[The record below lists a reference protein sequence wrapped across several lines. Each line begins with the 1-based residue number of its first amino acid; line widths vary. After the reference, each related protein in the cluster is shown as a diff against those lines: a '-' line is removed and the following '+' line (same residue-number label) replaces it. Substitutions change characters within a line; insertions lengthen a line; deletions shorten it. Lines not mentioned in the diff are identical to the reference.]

1 MNWQHFQAF
10 VWLRWRMMVN
20 QWRRAGAFNAVL
32 MMVFAGGAVVVA
44 APLLIGSFALGVYAI
59 PMGTPMHLLYVW
71 DGLIVAF
78 LVFWMTGLSM
88 ELQRT
93 EPLSLSKFLHLP
105 VSVKNAFLI
114 NYFSSLLRLSLI
126 ISVPI
131 MLGYSLALVFVK
143 GAMLLPVLPAL
154 AAFLLMVTALT
165 YQFQGWLSSLMNNP
179 RRRRLVVVATTVIL
193 ILAAQLPYLL
203 SSNFASFLTSPA
215 DQLRQLAKEKE
226 MAELDR
232 AFQADEFDANEFTRR
247 QKELVDHDELATK
260 QADSEHTE
268 KVEGPALLANLVLPI
283 GWLPLGVKG
292 AAEGRLIPAL
302 LGILGMTLIGSA
314 SLWRAY
320 RTTVGIYQG
329 QASARGSQPSS
340 RVASTS
346 AGLGKKRTLLLERR
360 IPGLS
365 EPVAAIALGGL
376 RSLLRSPEAKMMLL
390 TPLIMAVIFGTMLSR
405 GIGLQNIS
413 DWIRPLFGIGAM
425 FVVLFGVLQ
434 LMANQ
439 FGFDRGGF
447 RIFVLSAASRRD
459 ILLGK
464 NLAFAPF
471 VAGMALVLLVAVQV
485 FVPMRV
491 DHFLAMFPQFVTM
504 FLLFCLLTNL
514 LSIYAPIYIAA
525 GSLKHSKPK
534 MSAVLLQMLM
544 IMILFPL
551 TQVPTLLPLGIEAL
565 IKSQGWIAQVPVYLI
580 LSLLQCA
587 VVVLIYQLL
596 LTWQGGL
603 FQSREQQIVE
613 IVTNRGP

>member
-32 MMVFAGGAVVVA
+32 MMVIAVGAVVVA
-44 APLLIGSFALGVYAI
+44 VPLLIGSFAMGVNAI
-59 PMGTPMHLLYVW
+59 PKGTPMHLLYVW

-78 LVFWMTGLSM
+78 LFTWMIGLIT
-88 ELQRT
+88 ELQRS

-105 VSVKNAFLI
+105 VSVKSAFLI

-126 ISVPI
+126 FFVPM

-143 GAMLLPVLPAL
+143 GAMLLTVLPAL

-165 YQFQGWLSSLMNNP
+165 YQFQGWLSSLMSNP
-179 RRRRLVVVATTVIL
+179 RRRRLVVVAVTVIFVL
-193 ILAAQLPYLL
+193 GAQLPSLL
-203 SSNFASFLTSPA
+203 SSNVAPFLTSQA
-215 DQLRQLAKEKE
+215 EQLRQLTKE
-226 MAELDR
+226 MDELNR
-232 AFQADEFDANEFTRR
+232 AFQANEVDGKEFTRR
-247 QKELVDHDELATK
+247 LEELVDDVELATK
-260 QADSEHTE
+260 QADSELPE
-268 KVEGPALLANLVLPI
+268 QVEGSALLANLVLPI

-320 RTTVGIYQG
+320 RTTVGVYQG
-329 QASARGSQPSS
+329 QATVRGSQPSS
-340 RVASTS
+340 RVASTP
-346 AGLGKKRTLLLERR
+346 AGLGKTRTLLLERR

-365 EPVAAIALGGL
+365 EPVTAIALGGL
-376 RSLLRSPEAKMMLL
+376 RSLLCSPEAKMMLL
-390 TPLIMAVIFGTMLSR
+390 SPLIMAVIFGTMLLRRS
-405 GIGLQNIS
+405 GLQNVS
-413 DWIRPLFGIGAM
+413 DWIRPLFGVGAM

-434 LMANQ
+434 LMSNQ

-491 DHFLAMFPQFVTM
+491 DHFLAMFPQFVSM

-514 LSIYAPIYIAA
+514 LSIYAPIYITA
-525 GSLKHSKPK
+525 GALRHSKPK
-534 MSAVLLQMLM
+534 MSVVLSQLLTFV
-544 IMILFPL
+544 ILFPL
-551 TQVPTLLPLGIEAL
+551 TQVLTLLPLGIEVL
-565 IKSQGWIAQVPVYLI
+565 IKSQGWIPQVPVYLI

-587 VVVLIYQLL
+587 LVVLIYRLL
-596 LTWQGGL
+596 LSWQGGL

-613 IVTNRGP
+613 IVTNREP

>member
-32 MMVFAGGAVVVA
+32 MMVIAVGAVVVA
-44 APLLIGSFALGVYAI
+44 VPLLIGSFAMGVNAI
-59 PMGTPMHLLYVW
+59 PKGTPMHLLYVW

-78 LVFWMTGLSM
+78 LFTWMIGLIT
-88 ELQRT
+88 ELQRS

-105 VSVKNAFLI
+105 VSVKSAFLI

-126 ISVPI
+126 FFVPM

-143 GAMLLPVLPAL
+143 GAMLLTVLPAL

-179 RRRRLVVVATTVIL
+179 RRRRLVVVAVTVIFVL
-193 ILAAQLPYLL
+193 GSQLPSLL
-203 SSNFASFLTSPA
+203 SSNVAPFLTSQA
-215 DQLRQLAKEKE
+215 EQLRQLTKE
-226 MAELDR
+226 MDELNR
-232 AFQADEFDANEFTRR
+232 AFQANEVDGKEFTRR
-247 QKELVDHDELATK
+247 LKELVDHDELATK
-260 QADSEHTE
+260 QADSELPE
-268 KVEGPALLANLVLPI
+268 QVEGSALLANLVLPI

-320 RTTVGIYQG
+320 RTTVGMYQG
-329 QASARGSQPSS
+329 QATARGSQPSS
-340 RVASTS
+340 RVASTP
-346 AGLGKKRTLLLERR
+346 AGLGKTRTLLLERR

-365 EPVAAIALGGL
+365 EPVTAIALGGL
-376 RSLLRSPEAKMMLL
+376 RSLLCSPEAKMMLL
-390 TPLIMAVIFGTMLSR
+390 SPLIMAVIFGTMLLRRS
-405 GIGLQNIS
+405 GLQNVS
-413 DWIRPLFGIGAM
+413 DWIRPLFGVGAM

-434 LMANQ
+434 LMSNQ

-491 DHFLAMFPQFVTM
+491 DHFLAMFPQFVSM

-514 LSIYAPIYIAA
+514 LSIYAPIYITA
-525 GSLKHSKPK
+525 GALRHSKPK
-534 MSAVLLQMLM
+534 MSVVLSQLLTFV
-544 IMILFPL
+544 ILFPL
-551 TQVPTLLPLGIEAL
+551 TQVLTLLPLGIEVL
-565 IKSQGWIAQVPVYLI
+565 IKSQGWIPQVPVYLI

-587 VVVLIYQLL
+587 LVVLIYRLL
-596 LTWQGGL
+596 LSWQGGL

-613 IVTNRGP
+613 IVTNREP

>member
-1 MNWQHFQAF
+1 MNWQHLQAF

-20 QWRRAGAFNAVL
+20 QWRRAGAFSAVL
-32 MMVFAGGAVVVA
+32 MMVLAVGAVVAA
-44 APLLIGSFALGVYAI
+44 APLFIGSFALGVYAI
-59 PMGTPMHLLYVW
+59 PKGTPMHLLYVC

-78 LVFWMTGLSM
+78 LVFWIIGLVM

-126 ISVPI
+126 IFVPM

-143 GAMLLPVLPAL
+143 GAMLLTVLPAL

-165 YQFQGWLSSLMNNP
+165 YQFQGWLSSLMSNP
-179 RRRRLVVVATTVIL
+179 RRRRLVVVAVTVIFVL
-193 ILAAQLPYLL
+193 GAQLPSLL
-203 SSNFASFLTSPA
+203 SSNVAPFLTSQA
-215 DQLRQLAKEKE
+215 EQLRQLTKE
-226 MAELDR
+226 MDELNR
-232 AFQADEFDANEFTRR
+232 AFQANEVDGKEFTRR
-247 QKELVDHDELATK
+247 LKELVDHDELATK
-260 QADSEHTE
+260 QADSELPE
-268 KVEGPALLANLVLPI
+268 QVEGSALLANLVLPI

-320 RTTVGIYQG
+320 RTTVGVYQG
-329 QASARGSQPSS
+329 QATVRGSQPSS
-340 RVASTS
+340 RVASTP
-346 AGLGKKRTLLLERR
+346 AGLGKTRTLLLERR

-365 EPVAAIALGGL
+365 EPVTAIALGGL
-376 RSLLRSPEAKMMLL
+376 RSLLCSPEAKMMLL
-390 TPLIMAVIFGTMLSR
+390 SPLIMAVIFGTMLLRRS
-405 GIGLQNIS
+405 GLQNVS
-413 DWIRPLFGIGAM
+413 DWIRPLFGVGAM

-434 LMANQ
+434 LMSNQ

-485 FVPMRV
+485 LVPMRV
-491 DHFLAMFPQFVTM
+491 DHFLAMFPQFVSM

-525 GSLKHSKPK
+525 GALRHSKPK
-534 MSAVLLQMLM
+534 MSVVLSQLLTFV
-544 IMILFPL
+544 ILFPL
-551 TQVPTLLPLGIEAL
+551 TQVLTLLPLGIEVL
-565 IKSQGWIAQVPVYLI
+565 TKSQGWIAQVPVYLI

-596 LTWQGGL
+596 LSWQGGL

-613 IVTNRGP
+613 IVTNREP

>member
-32 MMVFAGGAVVVA
+32 MMVIAVGAVVVA
-44 APLLIGSFALGVYAI
+44 VPLLIGSFAMGVNAI
-59 PMGTPMHLLYVW
+59 PKGTPMHLLYVW

-78 LVFWMTGLSM
+78 LFTWMIGLIT
-88 ELQRT
+88 ELQRS

-105 VSVKNAFLI
+105 VSVKSAFLI

-126 ISVPI
+126 FFVPM

-143 GAMLLPVLPAL
+143 GAMLLTVLPAL

-165 YQFQGWLSSLMNNP
+165 YQFQGWLSSLMSNP
-179 RRRRLVVVATTVIL
+179 RRRRLVVVAVTVIFVL
-193 ILAAQLPYLL
+193 GAQLPSLL
-203 SSNFASFLTSPA
+203 SSNVAPFLTSQA
-215 DQLRQLAKEKE
+215 EQLRQLTKE
-226 MAELDR
+226 MDELTR
-232 AFQADEFDANEFTRR
+232 AFQANEVDGKEFTRR
-247 QKELVDHDELATK
+247 LKELVDHDELATK
-260 QADSEHTE
+260 QADSELPE
-268 KVEGPALLANLVLPI
+268 QVEGSALLANLVLPI

-320 RTTVGIYQG
+320 RTTVGVYQG
-329 QASARGSQPSS
+329 QATVRGSQPSS
-340 RVASTS
+340 RVASTP
-346 AGLGKKRTLLLERR
+346 AGLGKTRTLLLERR

-365 EPVAAIALGGL
+365 EPVTAIALGGL
-376 RSLLRSPEAKMMLL
+376 RSLLCSPEAKMILL
-390 TPLIMAVIFGTMLSR
+390 SPLIMAVIFGTMLLRRS
-405 GIGLQNIS
+405 GLQNVS
-413 DWIRPLFGIGAM
+413 DWIRPLFGVGAM

-434 LMANQ
+434 LMSNQ

-491 DHFLAMFPQFVTM
+491 DHFLAMFPQFVSM

-514 LSIYAPIYIAA
+514 LSIYAPIYITA
-525 GSLKHSKPK
+525 GALRHSKPK
-534 MSAVLLQMLM
+534 MSVVLSQLLTFV
-544 IMILFPL
+544 ILFPL
-551 TQVPTLLPLGIEAL
+551 TQILTLLPLGIEVL
-565 IKSQGWIAQVPVYLI
+565 IKSQGWIPQVPVYLI

-587 VVVLIYQLL
+587 LVVLIYRLL
-596 LTWQGGL
+596 LSWQGGL

-613 IVTNRGP
+613 IVTNREP

>member
-32 MMVFAGGAVVVA
+32 MMVIAVGAVVVA
-44 APLLIGSFALGVYAI
+44 VPLLIGSFALGVYAI
-59 PMGTPMHLLYVW
+59 PKGTPMHLLYVW

-78 LVFWMTGLSM
+78 FFTWMIGLIT
-88 ELQRT
+88 ELQRS

-105 VSVKNAFLI
+105 VSVKSAFLI

-126 ISVPI
+126 FFVPM

-143 GAMLLPVLPAL
+143 GAMLLTVLPAL

-165 YQFQGWLSSLMNNP
+165 YQFQGWLSSLMSNP
-179 RRRRLVVVATTVIL
+179 RRRRLVVVAVTVIFVL
-193 ILAAQLPYLL
+193 GAQLPSLL
-203 SSNFASFLTSPA
+203 SSNVAPFLTSQA
-215 DQLRQLAKEKE
+215 EQLRQLTKE
-226 MAELDR
+226 MDELNR
-232 AFQADEFDANEFTRR
+232 AFQANEVDGKEFTRR
-247 QKELVDHDELATK
+247 LKELVDHDELATK
-260 QADSEHTE
+260 QADSELPE
-268 KVEGPALLANLVLPI
+268 QVEGSALLANLVLPI

-320 RTTVGIYQG
+320 RTTVGVYQG
-329 QASARGSQPSS
+329 QATARGSQPSS
-340 RVASTS
+340 RVASTP
-346 AGLGKKRTLLLERR
+346 AGLGKTRTLLLERR

-365 EPVAAIALGGL
+365 EPVTAIALGGL
-376 RSLLRSPEAKMMLL
+376 RSLLCSPEAKMMLL
-390 TPLIMAVIFGTMLSR
+390 SPLIMAVIFGTMLLRRS
-405 GIGLQNIS
+405 GLQNVS
-413 DWIRPLFGIGAM
+413 DWIRPLFGVGAM

-434 LMANQ
+434 LMSNQ

-491 DHFLAMFPQFVTM
+491 DHFLAMFPQFVSM

-525 GSLKHSKPK
+525 GALRHSKPK
-534 MSAVLLQMLM
+534 MSVVLSQLLTFV
-544 IMILFPL
+544 ILFPL
-551 TQVPTLLPLGIEAL
+551 TQVLTLLPLGIEVL

-587 VVVLIYQLL
+587 LVVLIYRLL
-596 LTWQGGL
+596 LSWQGGL

-613 IVTNRGP
+613 IVTNREP

>member
-32 MMVFAGGAVVVA
+32 MMVIAVGAVVVA
-44 APLLIGSFALGVYAI
+44 VPLLIGSFAMGVNAI
-59 PMGTPMHLLYVW
+59 PKGTPMHLLYVW

-78 LVFWMTGLSM
+78 LFTWMIGLIT
-88 ELQRT
+88 ELQRS

-105 VSVKNAFLI
+105 VSVKSAFLI

-126 ISVPI
+126 FFVPM

-143 GAMLLPVLPAL
+143 GAMLLTVLPAL

-165 YQFQGWLSSLMNNP
+165 YQFQGWLSSLMSNP
-179 RRRRLVVVATTVIL
+179 RRRRLVVVAVTVIFVL
-193 ILAAQLPYLL
+193 GAQLPSLL
-203 SSNFASFLTSPA
+203 SSNVAPFLTSQA
-215 DQLRQLAKEKE
+215 EQLRQLTKE
-226 MAELDR
+226 MDELNR
-232 AFQADEFDANEFTRR
+232 AFQANEVDGKEFTRR
-247 QKELVDHDELATK
+247 LKELVDHDELATK
-260 QADSEHTE
+260 QADSELPE
-268 KVEGPALLANLVLPI
+268 QVEGSALLANLVLPI

-320 RTTVGIYQG
+320 RTTVGVYQG
-329 QASARGSQPSS
+329 QATARGSQPSS
-340 RVASTS
+340 RVASTP
-346 AGLGKKRTLLLERR
+346 AGLGKTRTLLLERR

-365 EPVAAIALGGL
+365 EPVTAIALGGL
-376 RSLLRSPEAKMMLL
+376 RSLLCSPEAKMMLL
-390 TPLIMAVIFGTMLSR
+390 SPLIMAVIFGTMLLRRS
-405 GIGLQNIS
+405 GLQNVS
-413 DWIRPLFGIGAM
+413 DWIRPLFGVGAM

-434 LMANQ
+434 LMSNQ

-491 DHFLAMFPQFVTM
+491 DHFLAMFPQFVSM

-514 LSIYAPIYIAA
+514 LSIYAPIYITA
-525 GSLKHSKPK
+525 GALRHSKPK
-534 MSAVLLQMLM
+534 MSVVLSQLLTFV
-544 IMILFPL
+544 ILFPL
-551 TQVPTLLPLGIEAL
+551 TQVLTLLPLGIEVL

-587 VVVLIYQLL
+587 LVVLIYRLL
-596 LTWQGGL
+596 LSWQGGL

-613 IVTNRGP
+613 IVTNREP

>member
-32 MMVFAGGAVVVA
+32 MMVIAVGAVVVA
-44 APLLIGSFALGVYAI
+44 VPLLIGSFAMGVNAI
-59 PMGTPMHLLYVW
+59 PKGTPMHLLYVW

-78 LVFWMTGLSM
+78 LFTWMIGLIT
-88 ELQRT
+88 ELQRS

-105 VSVKNAFLI
+105 VSVKSAFLI

-126 ISVPI
+126 FFVPM

-143 GAMLLPVLPAL
+143 GAMLLTVLPAL

-165 YQFQGWLSSLMNNP
+165 YQFQGWLSSLMSNP
-179 RRRRLVVVATTVIL
+179 RRRRLVVVAVTVIFVL
-193 ILAAQLPYLL
+193 GAQLPSLL
-203 SSNFASFLTSPA
+203 SSNVAPFLTSQA
-215 DQLRQLAKEKE
+215 EQLRQLTKE
-226 MAELDR
+226 MDELNR
-232 AFQADEFDANEFTRR
+232 AFQANEVDGKEFTRR
-247 QKELVDHDELATK
+247 LKELVDHDELATK
-260 QADSEHTE
+260 QADSELPE
-268 KVEGPALLANLVLPI
+268 QVEGSALLANLVLPI

-320 RTTVGIYQG
+320 RTTVGVYQG
-329 QASARGSQPSS
+329 QATVRGSQPSS
-340 RVASTS
+340 RVASTP
-346 AGLGKKRTLLLERR
+346 AGLGKTRTLLLERR

-365 EPVAAIALGGL
+365 EPVTAIALGGL
-376 RSLLRSPEAKMMLL
+376 RSLLCSPEAKMMLL
-390 TPLIMAVIFGTMLSR
+390 SPLIMAVIFGTMLLRRS
-405 GIGLQNIS
+405 GLQNVS
-413 DWIRPLFGIGAM
+413 DWIRPLFGVGAM

-434 LMANQ
+434 LMSNQ

-491 DHFLAMFPQFVTM
+491 DHFLAMFPQFVSM

-514 LSIYAPIYIAA
+514 LSIYAPIYITA
-525 GSLKHSKPK
+525 GALRHSKPK
-534 MSAVLLQMLM
+534 MSVVLSQLLTFV
-544 IMILFPL
+544 ILFPL
-551 TQVPTLLPLGIEAL
+551 TQVLTLLPLGIEVL
-565 IKSQGWIAQVPVYLI
+565 IKSQGWIPQVPVYLI

-587 VVVLIYQLL
+587 LVVLIYRLL
-596 LTWQGGL
+596 LSWQGGL

-613 IVTNRGP
+613 IVTNREP